1 MTVRLWKTA
10 LPLALAVLTLN
21 CFKEPLS
28 PVLPTWDVN
37 ATFPLGTRVYTL
49 SDLIAK
55 DTSLLKPGA
64 SNQISFSKS
73 ANLSPTTVQDR
84 LTLTP
89 KDTSVQMKLG
99 AFSIVSPDKRTA
111 ISIPWLPQG
120 QTVPVP
126 ETTMVFND
134 ITSKLDAFDQITLKS
149 GTISLRVENN
159 LPVVMEVTS
168 PILLLDPLGNVIATF
183 IFSPSAIPP
192 FSSRTASDDLSA
204 KTFTSDF
211 RLSGLQFHTPGSAT
225 PVTIPTGDLLVVT
238 LSTSNLKARQ
248 AVMAEIPAQRL
259 NDNDTTSLRIDD
271 STLVKE
277 VYLKNGSLRFT
288 FQNNIPLSMMF
299 SFRFAEL
306 ERRNGSAYVAY
317 EDSVYLPAHG
327 SGSMV
332 LDLTNTRVVSRN
344 GDLVRVLNLRGSVS
358 IASTVGQP
366 VTVSETDRVFIS
378 VTTAS
383 PVVVDSAIAVVK
395 PMWVNVDTK
404 VGLHLWR
411 GLQKF
416 SGQINLPA
424 AQLRMTT
431 LSSIGFPAD
440 AYVTLGA
447 RTSSGDSVF
456 IQLPAS
462 QRRLMPGQDAVEFD
476 QAEVGRFLSLLASRF
491 PDSLRVSGR
500 VLVNPPDV
508 YTPSLAGVGSVGSRS
523 AISGSVSVSVP
534 LNLGLTNGT
543 VRDTLVIGDTL
554 NNGRKGFT
562 FDQSTLDQ
570 YHRGKVYIELE
581 NGLPAELAVKVSF
594 LGTSR
599 AHLMT
604 LPQNDVPIRLAG
616 AQVDASGNVLAP
628 SRSTTVLD
636 LSRQELANYNPAE
649 YLAYAVGL
657 NTSSGGSTVHFKTD
671 NYVKIRVWTQLSG
684 RIK

>member
-1 MTVRLWKTA
+1 MIFRLLRTG
-10 LPLALAVLTLN
+10 LPVALAVLTLN

-28 PVLPTWDVN
+28 PVLPTWDVT

-49 SDLIAK
+49 SELIAK
-55 DTSLLKPGA
+55 DTSLLKAGT
-64 SNQISFSKS
+64 SNQITFSKS
-73 ANLSPTTVQDR
+73 AALAPTTVQDR
-84 LTLTP
+84 LTLSP
-89 KDTSVQMKLG
+89 KDTAVQMKLG
-99 AFSIVSPDKRTA
+99 AFTIVSPDKRTV

-134 ITSKLDAFDQITLKS
+134 ITAKLDAFDQVTLKS

-159 LPVVMEVTS
+159 LPVVMAVTS
-168 PILLLDPLGNVIATF
+168 PIRLSDPSGNVIATF
-183 IFSPSAIPP
+183 VFSPSTIPP
-192 FSSRTASDDLSA
+192 FGSRTASDDLA
-204 KTFTSDF
+204 EKTFTSDY
-211 RLSGLQFHTPGSAT
+211 RLSGLQFYTPGSAT
-225 PVTIPTGDLLVVT
+225 PVTIPTGDLLVAT

-259 NDNDTTSLRIDD
+259 NDNDTTTLRIDD

-277 VYLKNGSLRFT
+277 VYLKEGSLRFT

-306 ERRNGSAYVAY
+306 ERRSGSSYVVY
-317 EDSVYLPAHG
+317 QDSVYLPALG
-327 SGSMV
+327 SGSIV
-332 LDLTNTRVVSRN
+332 LNLTNTRVVSRD
-344 GDLVRVLNLRGSVS
+344 GDLVRALNLRGSVA

-366 VTVSETDRVFIS
+366 VTVSETDKVFIS
-378 VTTAS
+378 VTAAS
-383 PVVVDSAIAVVK
+383 PLVVDSAVGVVK
-395 PMWVNVDTK
+395 PMWVDVDTK
-404 VGLHLWR
+404 VGLQLWK

-416 SGQINLPA
+416 SGQVNLPA
-424 AQLRMTT
+424 ALLRLTT

-440 AYVTLGA
+440 AYLTLGA
-447 RTSSGDSVF
+447 RKSSGDSVF

-476 QAEVGRFLSLLASRF
+476 HAEVGRFLSQLASRF
-491 PDSLRVSGR
+491 PDSVRVSGR

-534 LNLGLTNGT
+534 LSLGLGNGT

-554 NNGRKGFT
+554 NNGKKGFT
-562 FDQSTLDQ
+562 IDQSTLNQ
-570 YHRGKVYIELE
+570 YNHGKVYIELE
-581 NGLPAELAVKVSF
+581 NGLPAELAVNVSF
-594 LGTSR
+594 LGASR

-604 LPQNDVPIRLAG
+604 LPQNGVPIRLGG
-616 AQVDASGNVLAP
+616 AQVDAGGNVIAP
-628 SRSTTVLD
+628 SRSTTVLE
-636 LSRQELANYNPAE
+636 LSRQELANYNPSE
-649 YLAYAVGL
+649 YLAYTVGL
-657 NTSSGGSTVHFKTD
+657 NTSSGGSTVQFKTD
-671 NYVKIRVWTQLSG
+671 NHVKVRVWTQLSG